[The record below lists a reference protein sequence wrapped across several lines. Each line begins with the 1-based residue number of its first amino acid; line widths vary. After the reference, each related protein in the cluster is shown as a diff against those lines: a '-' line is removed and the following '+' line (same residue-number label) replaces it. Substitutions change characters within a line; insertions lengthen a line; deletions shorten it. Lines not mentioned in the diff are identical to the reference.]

1 VAVFTSSK
9 EELNK
14 ADIRRKSAS
23 FIQFSGKVDSK
34 GRVTVP
40 ARIRD
45 KIGVGKG
52 DRVSLIL
59 NSREVVQERVE
70 DYQEALDFV
79 RQFESI
85 QSFSFEGGLVEV
97 VLE

>member
-1 VAVFTSSK
+1 MFTSSD

-14 ADIRRKSAS
+14 ADIQRKSAS
-23 FIQFSGKVDSK
+23 FIRFSAILDSK

-45 KIGVGKG
+45 KIGIGKG

-59 NSREVVQERVE
+59 NSREVVRERVE

-79 RQFESI
+79 RQFESV
-85 QSFSFEGGLVEV
+85 QSFSFESGLVEV